1 MLHRENGNK
10 GLKTPLPL
18 PTRWDTQTGHRP
30 LPQALPASLLS
41 RTPHPTWR
49 GPLGGRPARCF
60 VLLTI
65 IFILSQLRAHLL
77 EFELSVV
84 SPTSETEQG
93 KQTTPPRPSR
103 ATPRAAAGTG
113 VRTRAPGPCAGK
125 QGPQGPAEPPAA
137 SFPLGDC
144 CSLCDRSAGST
155 WACALRPAAC
165 ALPQLP
171 LHHPGQVWGQ
181 VCEPTASWA
190 TPLPGRWEL
199 TGGHILVGVNLSP
212 GPRVGTKLSRH
223 EV

>member
-1 MLHRENGNK
+1 MGHADWTPAPAPGSACFS
-10 GLKTPLPL
+10 PLPHPPPHL
-18 PTRWDTQTGHRP
+18 AWPSGGQARQVLCASRDHLHP
-30 LPQALPASLLS
+30 LSAK
-41 RTPHPTWR
+41 
-49 GPLGGRPARCF
+49 G
-60 VLLTI
+60 
-65 IFILSQLRAHLL
+65 AHLL

-144 CSLCDRSAGST
+144 CSLCDRSTGST

-190 TPLPGRWEL
+190 APLPGRWEL